1 VYTPSDWATLT
12 LRHDRAFRA
21 PGAEELY
28 SAGTHF
34 CMGPGFC
41 NAFTPNPD
49 LDPERAA
56 NTELLARLDFGGAL
70 GSDSLSVEMGLFENR
85 VDDFIEQIVS
95 GPFFR
100 GRPDP
105 GTTTWVNVD
114 EATLRGAELSARY
127 QRGGMNLRL
136 AYGLT
141 RGEDGRSGEDLS
153 NIPADTFNADL
164 SYRFNSTALLTGLR
178 FTHAREQDR
187 VNVPAFSGGI
197 FDGYSVTDLYANWSP
212 RAFPALRLD
221 LNVNNLGNRFY
232 QRAWDQLPQAGREV
246 ILSAVYS
253 F

>member
-1 VYTPSDWATLT
+1 VYTPRDWATLA

-28 SAGTHF
+28 STGTHF

-41 NAFTPNPD
+41 NTFTPNPE
-49 LDPERAA
+49 LEAEQAA
-56 NTELLARLDFGGAL
+56 NTELLARLDFSGAL
-70 GSDSLSVEMGLFENR
+70 GSDYLGVEMGVFENR
-85 VDDFIEQIVS
+85 VDNFIEQIVS

-114 EATLRGAELSARY
+114 KATLRGAELSARY
-127 QRGGMNLRL
+127 QRGRMNLRL

-141 RGEDGRSGEDLS
+141 RGEDDGTGEDLS
-153 NIPADTFNADL
+153 NIPADTLNADL
-164 SYRFNSTALLTGLR
+164 SYRFQRTALLSGLR
-178 FTHAREQDR
+178 LTHALEQDR
-187 VNVPAFSGGI
+187 IDVPEYSGGV
-197 FDGYSVTDLYANWSP
+197 FDSYTTVDLYANWSP

-221 LNVNNLGNRFY
+221 LNVNNLGDEFY
-232 QRAWDQLPQAGREV
+232 QRAWDQLPQSGREV